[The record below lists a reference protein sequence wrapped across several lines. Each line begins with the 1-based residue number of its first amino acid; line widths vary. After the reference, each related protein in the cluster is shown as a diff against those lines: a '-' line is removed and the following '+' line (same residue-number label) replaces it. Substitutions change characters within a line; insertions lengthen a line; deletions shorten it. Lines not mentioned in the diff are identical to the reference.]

1 MADTNCPERR
11 TALVCKEL
19 ARFNIDVAAL
29 SETRLPEEGN
39 IRETG
44 TGYTIF
50 WKGKAPEEPRIHGVG
65 FAIRSQLVQQHNL
78 ASTAINER
86 LMTVR
91 IPLIQDRHL
100 TLISVYAPTLTSNEE
115 DKAAFYTQLDQTTS
129 HWSSSLM
136 VALS

>member
-1 MADTNCPERR
+1 MANTNRPERR

-39 IRETG
+39 ISEAA

-65 FAIRSQLVQQHNL
+65 FAIRSQLVKQHNI
-78 ASTAINER
+78 APTAINER

-91 IPLIQDRHL
+91 IPITRGRYI
-100 TLISVYAPTLTSNEE
+100 TLILVAYCSNPDLTRRSQSCILHRARPHHPES
-115 DKAAFYTQLDQTTS
+115 THQ
-129 HWSSSLM
+129 
-136 VALS
+136 